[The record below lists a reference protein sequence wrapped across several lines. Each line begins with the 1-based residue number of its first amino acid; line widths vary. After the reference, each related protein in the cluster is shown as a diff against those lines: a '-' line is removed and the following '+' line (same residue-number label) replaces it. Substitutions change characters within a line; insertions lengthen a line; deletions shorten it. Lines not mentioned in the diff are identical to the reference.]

1 MAKKRVLVVYYSY
14 TQQTKMQVRKFI
26 SGLECAGIEVSQER
40 LEPVRPYAF
49 PFKTNLR
56 LLIAMMLA
64 FFQKRMTIRPVS
76 SDCFHSWDCIVLAG
90 PTWSYYP
97 SGPVLDFLD
106 CYGKAVCGG
115 SVVIPF
121 ISCRSYWRLHYWTL
135 KRRLGRFGC
144 DVQKPVIFMH
154 PQKEPWRFFGLI
166 LQLRGKIP
174 RRENS
179 WFRQRYPGYGHSK
192 EQGEYAREE
201 GKKTAE
207 KLLAS
212 DKEVEVP

>member
-14 TQQTKMQVRKFI
+14 TQQTKVQLKKFI
-26 SGLECAGIEVSQER
+26 SGLECAGIEVSLER
-40 LEPVRPYAF
+40 LEPVKPYEF

-56 LLIAMMLA
+56 LLVAMMLA
-64 FFQKRMTIRPVS
+64 FFQKPMAIRPVS
-76 SDCFHSWDCIVLAG
+76 RDCLGSWDCIVLAG

-97 SGPVLDFLD
+97 SGPVLGFLER
-106 CYGKAVCGG
+106 YGREVCGG
-115 SVVIPF
+115 RVVIPF

-135 KRRLGRFGC
+135 KRRLEGFGC

-154 PQKEPWRFFGLI
+154 PQKEPWRFIGLI

-192 EQGEYAREE
+192 EQGIVAREE
-201 GKKTAE
+201 GGKTAE
-207 KLLAS
+207 KLLAAH
-212 DKEVEVP
+212 KEKQAP